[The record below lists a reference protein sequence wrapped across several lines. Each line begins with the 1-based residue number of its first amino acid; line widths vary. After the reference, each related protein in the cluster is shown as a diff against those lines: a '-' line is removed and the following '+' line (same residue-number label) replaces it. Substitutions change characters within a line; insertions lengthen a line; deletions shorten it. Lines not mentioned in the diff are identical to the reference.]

1 MRKTNV
7 LLKVCVILVL
17 CIAFIGCGCGEDTE
31 EKYRK
36 ADKNTLFIA
45 SDLTVVCTIIDSLDK
60 EYYDAEELRTFID
73 SEIQKYNYSI
83 LTEAVSLID
92 LSVNETA
99 GVRLILKYGSAGHY
113 TAFNQEM
120 LFIGTIAEAMEAGYD
135 FDTPFYKYD
144 SLDEVALAD
153 AVYNVSDYVV
163 IMEPTTDMVINV
175 PEKIKFIG
183 ADVEKIDKATA
194 QVKENCR
201 SYIIYE

>member
-7 LLKVCVILVL
+7 LLWVCVVL
-17 CIAFIGCGCGEDTE
+17 TSCMAFLGCGCGEDVT

-36 ADKNTLFIA
+36 ADKTTLFVA
-45 SDLTVVCTIIDSLDK
+45 SDLTAVCTVIDSLDK
-60 EYYDAEELRTFID
+60 EYYDTDELKEYID
-73 SEIQKYNYSI
+73 SEIQKYNYGI

-92 LSVNETA
+92 LTVTEDC
-99 GVRLILKYGSAGHY
+99 VRLILKYSSAKHY
-113 TAFNQEM
+113 TVFNQET
-120 LFIGTIAEAMEAGYD
+120 LFIGTIAEAMEEGYD
-135 FDTPFYKYD
+135 FNTAFYEYD
-144 SLDEVALAD
+144 SLSEAALAD

-175 PEKIKFIG
+175 LGKIKFIG
-183 ADVEKIDKATA
+183 ADVEKTDKATA

>member
-7 LLKVCVILVL
+7 LLRVCVILVL
-17 CIAFIGCGCGEDTE
+17 CIAFIGCGEDAE

-45 SDLTVVCTIIDSLDK
+45 SDLTVVCTVTDLLDK

-92 LSVNETA
+92 LSVNET
-99 GVRLILKYGSAGHY
+99 GVRLILKYDSAGHY
-113 TAFNQEM
+113 TAFNQET
-120 LFIGTIAEAMEAGYD
+120 LFIGTIAEAMEEGYD

-144 SLDEVALAD
+144 SFGEAALAD

-163 IMEPTTDMVINV
+163 IMEPTTDMVINA
-175 PEKIKFIG
+175 PGKIKFIG